1 MSPPGRAIPGLRL
14 GPGALAEALSGLGS
28 APRWYV
34 GFSGGVDST
43 VLLHLLLKW
52 RDANPD
58 APPLTAIHINHG
70 LQGAAD
76 GWGSHC
82 ESLCKE
88 MHIPLLR
95 RRVEVRA
102 GSRGLE
108 AAARD
113 ARYRVFEEQLRPGE
127 VLFLGHHNDDQVETF
142 FLRLLRGAGVRG
154 LAAMPARRS
163 LGEGLLARPL
173 LAFARTDIEAYA
185 ARHALRW
192 VEDPSN
198 LDPRLDR
205 NFLRQEVLPL
215 LASRWP
221 GYRRT
226 VSRTG
231 AHMAASA
238 SLIDALLPLPATV
251 HSVTGDPGIPLAAL
265 GDCAGEGAAQ
275 ALRNWLQAAGL
286 RAPDSGPLRE
296 FLRQLHE
303 AGTRTRPRLQCSDY
317 TLQRYRDAVYL
328 LPAPATPP
336 GEPLELAPG
345 ECLDI
350 PGVGRVAL
358 EPARAG
364 GLLLGARDRPRLAWR
379 AGGERCRLQGRE
391 GSRSL
396 KKLLQESGVPPWWRA
411 RVPLLL
417 LGDELLAAGMLGAC
431 HSSRWRQP
439 PASEGP
445 LWELRW
451 QPDIDPAC
459 D

>member
-1 MSPPGRAIPGLRL
+1 MSPPARAVPETRL
-14 GPGALAEALSGLGS
+14 GPDALADALSGLGD

-34 GFSGGVDST
+34 AFSGGVDST
-43 VLLHLLLKW
+43 VLLHLLTRW
-52 RDANPD
+52 CDANPG
-58 APPLTAIHINHG
+58 APPLTAIHVNHG
-70 LQGAAD
+70 LQGDAD
-76 GWGSHC
+76 AWGNHC
-82 ESLCKE
+82 ESLCKK
-88 MHIPLLR
+88 MHIPLLH

-113 ARYRVFEEQLRPGE
+113 ARYRIFERQLRPGE

-154 LAAMPARRS
+154 LAAMPAQRP
-163 LGEGLLARPL
+163 LGGGLLARPL
-173 LAFARTDIEAYA
+173 LAFSRAEVEAYA
-185 ARHALRW
+185 ARHDLRW

-198 LDPRLDR
+198 LDRGLDR
-205 NFLRQEVLPL
+205 NFLRAEVLPL

-238 SLIDALLPLPATV
+238 SLVDALLPVPETV
-251 HSVTGDPGIPLAAL
+251 RSVMGDLGIPLAAL
-265 GDCAGEGAAQ
+265 GDLTGEGAAQ
-275 ALRNWLQAAGL
+275 TLRNWLQVAGF
-286 RAPDSGPLRE
+286 RAPDSGPLWE
-296 FLRQLHE
+296 FLRQLGE
-303 AGTRTRPRLQCSDY
+303 AGARSRPRLQCSDY

-328 LPAPATPP
+328 LPAPAAPAEVSLT
-336 GEPLELAPG
+336 LAPG

-358 EPARAG
+358 EPAPAG
-364 GLLLGARDRPRLAWR
+364 GLTLTARERARLAWR
-379 AGGERCRLQGRE
+379 GGGERCRLQGRE

-411 RVPLLL
+411 RIPLLF
-417 LGDELLAAGMLGAC
+417 LGDELLAVGKLGAC
-431 HSSRWRQP
+431 HSSRWRDS
-439 PASEGP
+439 AGGDGP
-445 LWELRW
+445 LWEFRW